1 MKLLV
6 LGAGAIGGYFGGR
19 LAAAGADVTF
29 LVRPARR
36 AQLER
41 DGLVIASASGDLK
54 MPVKAIS
61 SEELGA
67 DYDVVLLTCKSYD
80 LESAMDA
87 IAPAM
92 AGNCSVVPVLNGMSH
107 MSTLEARFGQ
117 DKVLGGLAAIVATLK
132 KDGTIV
138 HGSPMQRLVFGAR
151 GGVASPH
158 AAAFADALSK
168 TTVSYELSTTIEQD
182 MWEKVVFLSA
192 CAAVTCL
199 FRANIAEILAA
210 AGGTEAIERTL
221 AANIE
226 IAAHEG
232 HPLRPAAIEFSRK
245 ALLTPSALT
254 ASMLRD
260 LESGGAVE
268 SDHVVGFM
276 LDCARKHKLD
286 DTMLS
291 IAFTHLKSYEARRA
305 AGRVTPA

>member
-19 LAAAGADVTF
+19 LVAAGADVTF
-29 LVRPARR
+29 LVRAGRR

-41 DGLVIASASGDLK
+41 DGLVIESAQGNLK
-54 MPVKAIS
+54 TPVKTVLA
-61 SEELGA
+61 EELGA

-92 AGNCSVVPVLNGMSH
+92 QGNCSVIPILNGMSH
-107 MSTLEARFGQ
+107 MDTLDSRFGK

-138 HGSPMQRLVFGAR
+138 HGSPIQRVVFGVR
-151 GGVASPH
+151 GGAYS
-158 AAAFADALSK
+158 ANAKAFADALAK
-168 TTVSYELSTTIEQD
+168 TSVSWELSEKIEQD

-199 FRANIAEILAA
+199 FRANIGEIMAS

-221 AANIE
+221 NANIA
-226 IAAHEG
+226 IATHEG
-232 HPLRPAAIEFSRK
+232 FPPRAASVEFSRN
-245 ALLTPSALT
+245 ALLKPSPLT

-268 SDHVVGFM
+268 SDHIVGFM
-276 LDCARKHKLD
+276 LNAARKHKLD

-291 IAFTHLKSYEARRA
+291 IAFTHLKAYEARRA
-305 AGRVTPA
+305 AGRLSPA